1 MASYALLERLKNL
14 IDVDVDMSEL
24 GLAGQAFQEE
34 VTKAIS
40 NQPDVKSYVT
50 KLENQYDESVGEAE
64 DMPTGTDMVHEIEE
78 FLRSQSSG
86 PEGS

>member
-1 MASYALLERLKNL
+1 
-14 IDVDVDMSEL
+14 MSEL